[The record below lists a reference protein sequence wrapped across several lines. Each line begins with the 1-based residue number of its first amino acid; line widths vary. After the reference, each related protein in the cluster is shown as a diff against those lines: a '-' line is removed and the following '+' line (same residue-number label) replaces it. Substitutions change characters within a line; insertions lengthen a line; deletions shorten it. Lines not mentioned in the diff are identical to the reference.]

1 MVMKKRKGC
10 PPKFSPF
17 GDEGNIHPEESRT
30 LEFLGLNG
38 QPLTTKVNELEYQH
52 PAQITVMMS
61 LIENTEGVSSR
72 YLYGPL
78 LATNVTKCGSGPKR
92 KE

>member
-17 GDEGNIHPEESRT
+17 GDEENIHPEESRT

-38 QPLTTKVNELEYQH
+38 QPLTTKRNELEQE
-52 PAQITVMMS
+52 QSVQVIVMMS
-61 LIENTEGVSSR
+61 LIENTGGVSSR
-72 YLYGPL
+72 YLWPI
-78 LATNVTKCGSGPKR
+78 SSH
-92 KE
+92 